1 MKQQERSKRGNYLN
15 LLFLVCLMISDRRF
29 LDRYLQ
35 IDRVRNSQKG
45 KIVGPLH
52 WIMEY
57 EILTT
62 SLSQLQ
68 R

>member
-15 LLFLVCLMISDRRF
+15 LLFLACLMISDRRF

-45 KIVGPLH
+45 KDCRPFALDYGI
-52 WIMEY
+52 
-57 EILTT
+57 
-62 SLSQLQ
+62 
-68 R
+68 

>member
-45 KIVGPLH
+45 KDCRPFALDYGI
-52 WIMEY
+52 
-57 EILTT
+57 
-62 SLSQLQ
+62 
-68 R
+68 